1 MTYKS
6 VFGAAVV
13 LALGAC
19 ATPRHE
25 VAEIARAH
33 TLVDQAEQSG
43 AQQYASAD
51 LEAARNKL
59 QQATNDHTDHDD
71 AVRLADE
78 ASADAEVAIARTR
91 AAKAQAALAQVNS
104 SNDTLRQ
111 EASRSQDA
119 AAGATE
125 QTHENK

>member
-1 MTYKS
+1 MRYKS
-6 VFGAAVV
+6 VFCAAAV

-25 VAEIARAH
+25 VAEVARAH
-33 TLVDQAEQSG
+33 TLVDQAEQAG

-59 QQATNDHTDHDD
+59 QQANDKRTDHDD

-78 ASADAEVAIARTR
+78 AGADAEVAIARAR
-91 AAKAQAALAQVNS
+91 AGKAQAALAQVNAG
-104 SNDTLRQ
+104 NDTLRQ
-111 EASRSQDA
+111 EASRSQDPA
-119 AAGATE
+119 AVATE
-125 QTHENK
+125 QNHDNQ